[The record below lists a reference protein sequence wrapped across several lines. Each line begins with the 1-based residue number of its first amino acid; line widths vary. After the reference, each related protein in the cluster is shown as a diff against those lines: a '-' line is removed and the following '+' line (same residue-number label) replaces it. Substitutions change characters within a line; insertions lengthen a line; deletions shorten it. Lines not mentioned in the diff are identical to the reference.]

1 VSNWRNDPEGAA
13 DQLIRR
19 SLDDLDVQGRALLAY
34 QSGDPPA
41 LVAQRGVDVEV
52 WNRRVAGAHGASPW
66 PSVAPCDVAMLRLPK
81 AKDEQEMAAHACLS
95 ALANNGR
102 LIVYGGNDEGIRS
115 AAGMLEDLCGSVDTL
130 ATRGHGRVLAA
141 RRPSDASRLRTPL
154 TKWRRVTPLLVAG
167 QSRDW
172 VSYPGIFADG
182 RIDEG
187 TALLLANLPPLP
199 AGSRVLDYGCGSGII
214 AAAALAQ
221 QPDLA
226 LDLID
231 SDTVALEAARENVQG
246 ARIIAGTHLGDTGS
260 DPLVQRDASAT
271 RGGKGSDPYDTT
283 YAAILSNPPL
293 HSGLVEDHA
302 HLERLVADAPAR
314 LAPGGVLQMVVQRR
328 VPLDRMLADRFA
340 SAAVIAETGRYRVW
354 RATV

>member
-187 TALLLANLPPLP
+187 TALLLAHLPLP

-214 AAAALAQ
+214 GATAIAQ
-221 QPDLA
+221 QADLA

-231 SDTVALEAARENVQG
+231 SDTVALEAARENVPG
-246 ARIIAGTHLGDTGS
+246 ARIIAGTRLGDTGK
-260 DPLVQRDASAT
+260 V
-271 RGGKGSDPYDTT
+271 T

-293 HSGLVEDHA
+293 HEGIAEDHA
-302 HLERLVADAPAR
+302 HLARLVADAPSR
-314 LAPGGVLQMVVQRR
+314 LVPGGVLQMVVQRR